1 LTTVLFVC
9 GHNAGRSQM
18 AETLLNAAARA
29 HGFAVRAE
37 SAGTGPADRINPAA
51 REAIEELGLSM
62 EGQGPKVMTQEMV
75 DRADR
80 IITMGCGVDVAACPA
95 RFLVTEDWGLDDP
108 AGQPVETV
116 RRIRDE
122 IRQRIE
128 ALLEELDEVER

>member
-1 LTTVLFVC
+1 MRTVLFVC

-18 AETLLNAAARA
+18 AETLTNHLAQQR
-29 HGFAVRAE
+29 GLGVRAE

-51 REAIEELGLSM
+51 QSAVEELGLSM
-62 EGQGPKVMTQEMV
+62 DGQYPKVMTQEMV

-95 RFLVTEDWGLDDP
+95 KFLVTEDWGLDDP
-108 AGQPVETV
+108 AGEPVETV

-122 IRQRIE
+122 ILQRIE
-128 ALLEELDEVER
+128 TMLKEWAP